1 MLILP
6 QASKLTPEPARYRKN
21 DPATG
26 RIRWRGRLALAG
38 VEAVTHNVKTFQ
50 FKPPNGERVPFEY
63 LAGQFLTLHIEPRG
77 TPTTRSYTIAS
88 TPTWHDRIE
97 ITVKREDHGLVSRWL
112 HDDLK
117 LGDEVE
123 LEAPNGTFVFTGKEA
138 DDVVLIGGGVGITP
152 MMSIARYL
160 TETRWSGKIY
170 LILGFSAPR
179 DFIFREEITALQSSN
194 ANLRATV

>member
-88 TPTWHDRIE
+88 SPTWHDRIE
-97 ITVKREDHGLVSRWL
+97 ITVKREPHGLVSRWL
-112 HDDLK
+112 HDALQV
-117 LGDEVE
+117 GDEVE
-123 LEAPNGTFVFTGKEA
+123 IEAPNGTFIFTGEQA
-138 DDVVLIGGGVGITP
+138 ERVVLIAGGVGVTSILFKVTYTTEKNWLGRIT
-152 MMSIARYL
+152 
-160 TETRWSGKIY
+160 
-170 LILGFSAPR
+170 LILS
-179 DFIFREEITALQSSN
+179 FRSPG
-194 ANLRATV
+194 